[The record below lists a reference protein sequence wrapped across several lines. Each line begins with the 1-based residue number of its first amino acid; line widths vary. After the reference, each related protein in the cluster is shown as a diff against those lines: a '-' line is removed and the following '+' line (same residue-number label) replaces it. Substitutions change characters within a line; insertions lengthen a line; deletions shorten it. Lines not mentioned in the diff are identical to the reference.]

1 MAYRRAAGPQSLYR
15 RQRPRP
21 CSAQAGIEETT
32 APQTQQTFRRQS
44 ESTFGILFSQVRHS
58 HSPKLHRSSCL
69 RHLMTLRIRDW
80 LMWSQCLFRGSLSSV
95 QSFWIESQ
103 TKLQQIT
110 SAILLMRCG
119 WTWYSS
125 GYRVNTTEVRSKYGL
140 IWTSFRTAPK
150 FIMERRSW
158 LWRRDHSLISSKRSW
173 NNISVTIRRKNKAE
187 RSITP

>member
-1 MAYRRAAGPQSLYR
+1 MTTSFIYSNNAFRRIGWSVKSSRPISKRSYSLDMMSKQQKYHQQSQMAYRRAAGPQSLYR

-119 WTWYSS
+119 
-125 GYRVNTTEVRSKYGL
+125 
-140 IWTSFRTAPK
+140 
-150 FIMERRSW
+150 
-158 LWRRDHSLISSKRSW
+158 
-173 NNISVTIRRKNKAE
+173 
-187 RSITP
+187 